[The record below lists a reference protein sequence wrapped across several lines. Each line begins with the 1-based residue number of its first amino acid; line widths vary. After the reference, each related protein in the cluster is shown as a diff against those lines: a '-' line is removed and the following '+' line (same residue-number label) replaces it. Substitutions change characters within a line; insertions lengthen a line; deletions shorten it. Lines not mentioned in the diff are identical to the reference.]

1 MVPCSRKYALRIA
14 SVLLLFLIPVFLP
27 DTAWARFIDNGN
39 GTITDTATGYMW
51 QKRAPDGQ
59 YTFDGARAYAGGLT
73 LAGYRDWRVPDRD
86 ALLSIVD
93 TGRRPAIASGY
104 FENTRTEGYWTATTV
119 DPVSSPDYAYV
130 VSFDSGLDLQRYKG
144 DMFYVRAVRDSRGE
158 YYPDDDDDP
167 RAYVTCFVGALSDAD
182 PVPAPRNET
191 PAGQS
196 AKSP

>member
-1 MVPCSRKYALRIA
+1 MKKTLILAVAVPI
-14 SVLLLFLIPVFLP
+14 LILVFLP
-27 DTAWARFIDNGN
+27 AIAWARFIDNGN

-59 YTFDGARAYAGGLT
+59 YTFDGARTYAGGLT
-73 LAGYRDWRVPDRD
+73 LAGYRDCRVPDRD
-86 ALLSIVD
+86 ALLTIVD

-144 DMFYVRAVRDSRGE
+144 DRFYVRAVRDIRGE
-158 YYPDDDDDP
+158 CFPGDDDDA
-167 RAYVTCFVGALSDAD
+167 RAYVTCFVDALSGAD
-182 PVPAPRNET
+182 PAH
-191 PAGQS
+191 
-196 AKSP
+196 